1 MTQMRGRGKIRLWP
15 AYFDAALSRGQGR
28 RVPKEKA
35 TRDPTPETIEKAAQR
50 LGLNPT
56 VEPGAAYSKQPWR
69 KTGLVQVDKKGK
81 KAEIIAKVAQELR
94 K

>member
-1 MTQMRGRGKIRLWP
+1 MRGRGKTRLWP
-15 AYFDAALSRGQGR
+15 VYFDAALSRGQGR

-35 TRDPTPETIEKAAQR
+35 TRDPTPEAIEKAAQR

-56 VEPGAAYSKQPWR
+56 VEPGLAYSKQPWI
-69 KTGLVQVDKKGK
+69 KSGLVQVDKKGK
-81 KAEIIAKVAQELR
+81 KSDIIAKIAQELR

>member
-1 MTQMRGRGKIRLWP
+1 MRGRGKIRLWP
-15 AYFDAALSRGQGR
+15 AYFDASLSRGQGR

-35 TRDPTPETIEKAAQR
+35 VRDPTAEAVEKAAQR

-56 VEPGAAYSKQPWR
+56 VEPGTAYSKQPWR
-69 KTGLVQVDKKGK
+69 RTGLIQVDRKGK
-81 KAEIIAKVAQELR
+81 KTEIITKVAQELR